1 MNVSVED
8 FFLKFHEFHLNQLIP
23 CPPHLTVED
32 GGAATIHGSEYGA
45 TLDERPTE
53 GTVALGITHSY
64 IFHAENINLSK
75 YFNRNILITKAKKY
89 RVTRRVD
96 SWLLICCRQ
105 KLEINLMGH
114 PVDVWQLWKLGSP

>member
-1 MNVSVED
+1 MNVNVED
-8 FFLKFHEFHLNQLIP
+8 FFLKFHEFHLNQLI
-23 CPPHLTVED
+23 PPHLTVED

-45 TLDERPTE
+45 ALDERPTE

-64 IFHAENINLSK
+64 IFHTENINLSK

-96 SWLLICCRQ
+96 S
-105 KLEINLMGH
+105 
-114 PVDVWQLWKLGSP
+114 